1 MELNAEKQQTKHK
14 SPCLEKSK
22 KEKKEE
28 MKPFQ
33 LKQREK
39 EEGGEYRNGA
49 FYGREKRK
57 KAKKAEMELN
67 AEKHQTKHKSLP

>member
-14 SPCLEKSK
+14 SPFLEKSK

-33 LKQREK
+33 LKREK
-39 EEGGEYRNGA
+39 EEGGECRNGA
-49 FYGREKRK
+49 FYEKENK
-57 KAKKAEMELN
+57 KKEKKAEMELN
-67 AEKHQTKHKSLP
+67 AEKLQTKHKSPF